1 MNAISIQNAAKH
13 YKDFVLGGITLNVPQ
28 GCVTGL
34 IGENGA
40 GKSTL
45 LRLITGAA
53 FPDEGNIVLMDSD
66 RRPLH
71 EVLQEVGVV
80 WDEGCFPSTITPV
93 QLGKVLSGVYRG
105 WEQDTYE
112 RYLERFAL
120 PLRKT
125 FVKFSRG
132 MKMKLAISAALS
144 HGAKL
149 LILDEATSGLDPIVR
164 DEILDILYDFMQD
177 ETHSILISSHIISDL
192 ERLCDYIAFL
202 HKGQLLFCEEK
213 DVLLDRYCIIRGS
226 EEWLASLD
234 PKAIAGCRTGSF
246 GTEALAVRA
255 LLPQDTPCERASL
268 ETIMVYLGKEPKHE
282 NPAV

>member
-1 MNAISIQNAAKH
+1 MNAITIENAAKH
-13 YKDFVLGGITLNVPQ
+13 YNGFTLGNLTLNIPQ

-53 FPDEGNIVLMDSD
+53 FPDAGSITLMDSD

-80 WDEGCFPSTITPV
+80 WDEGCFPSTITPE
-93 QLGKVLSGVYRG
+93 QLGKMLSGIYRSWQPDVY
-105 WEQDTYE
+105 EHFLD
-112 RYLERFAL
+112 RFQL
-120 PLRKT
+120 PRKKG
-125 FVKFSRG
+125 FGKFSRG
-132 MKMKLAISAALS
+132 MKMKLAIAAALS
-144 HGAKL
+144 HNAKL

-177 ETHSILISSHIISDL
+177 EAHTILISSHIISDL

-202 HKGQLLFCEEK
+202 HQGQLLFCEEK

-226 EEWLASLD
+226 EEWLNSLG
-234 PKAIAGCRTGSF
+234 PQAVAARRAGSYS
-246 GTEALAVRA
+246 TEALAVRT
-255 LLPQDTPCERASL
+255 LLPQNTPYERASL
-268 ETIMVYLGKEPKHE
+268 ETIMVYLGKEHTK
-282 NPAV
+282 